1 MTRQVLRLSAWERC
15 LLNAGAALGLLCLVL
30 AGLALVLGLKPL
42 IAISGSMSPG
52 IPVGSLALAMPTA
65 AAEVAPGQVV
75 SVVASNGTR
84 ITHRVVS
91 ADPVTGL
98 VLKGD
103 ANPVADLQP
112 YSFGP
117 ADRVVFSVPFLG
129 YVASWL
135 SSPWVFGLGGLLCA
149 YLLYVAFFRSD
160 AGRSGNVPAEGSA
173 SDSVPVAGA
182 GGPGTRR
189 SKWLGAGAIVA
200 ALAVVIPLGVVN
212 RIEATQA
219 AWTASAV
226 ASATVTALNT
236 EQPKDLNCVRG
247 SSDTKINFSWGAP
260 QPGPL
265 PLTGYV
271 VRAYVSGGSSTGVRA
286 DTLTPATRSVTLD
299 QIADNGLLGNLLGL
313 LLGGLIGTNYD
324 YTITFEVS
332 AQYGSAWVS
341 APLAHHTVNATAKG
355 AILGILL
362 PTKKL
367 TCLMQ

>member
-1 MTRQVLRLSAWERC
+1 MTRQVLRVSAWERC

-52 IPVGSLALAMPTA
+52 IPVGSLALAVPTP

-135 SSPWVFGLGGLLCA
+135 SSPWVFGVGGLLCA

-160 AGRSGNVPAEGSA
+160 AGRSRNLPAEGSA

-212 RIEATQA
+212 RVEATQA

-226 ASATVTALNT
+226 ASAGLSAATVVPVGNVHCGNPPTDIATLRFT
-236 EQPKDLNCVRG
+236 
-247 SSDTKINFSWGAP
+247 WAP
-260 QPGPL
+260 SAPL
-265 PLTGYV
+265 PTGYKIEAIETNSSGV
-271 VRAYVSGGSSTGVRA
+271 VKAGGMYKEMSIGATESSFETTIGQG
-286 DTLTPATRSVTLD
+286 TT
-299 QIADNGLLGNLLGL
+299 GLLGTLLGA
-313 LLGGLIGTNYD
+313 LLGMTSYFTIKITTQYGSEWEGAPVSFTKIKATTPIVLGLIGEYR
-324 YTITFEVS
+324 
-332 AQYGSAWVS
+332 
-341 APLAHHTVNATAKG
+341 
-355 AILGILL
+355 
-362 PTKKL
+362 L
-367 TCLMQ
+367 TCSPNPG